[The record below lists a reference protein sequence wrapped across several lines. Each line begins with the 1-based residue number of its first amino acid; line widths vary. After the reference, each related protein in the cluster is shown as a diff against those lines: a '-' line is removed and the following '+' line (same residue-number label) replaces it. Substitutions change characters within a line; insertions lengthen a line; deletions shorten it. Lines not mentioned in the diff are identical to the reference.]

1 MRENNRNSIE
11 KCRKKLPQFTT
22 MNVIDGQAGLMS
34 YSSLIF
40 YSLTID
46 NILNIIV
53 LLILAAVSI
62 ATLTGEN
69 GILTRAQ
76 DAKTD
81 TEIAEEKE
89 AIGIA
94 YNGVMAD
101 NKGNGVSAGE
111 LQDELISNGYNV
123 TASGSNPITVKFNDS
138 QRVYTVDNNGNIEIS
153 DGNEDNDGT
162 TLVEMFI
169 AGESCENPDNCDN
182 EEHLHVA
189 DYLKYTPSD
198 STASTA
204 DMEDNPL
211 KSQYTG
217 VEDTQTYTVN
227 SNTKWQVIG
236 LSEDRQHV
244 LLTTESPIQRDG
256 ADPYL
261 KLGGAE
267 SYIYC
272 KKVLDGICSIYA
284 NDDLADEVRSITI
297 EDITNVLGITIDKER
312 NIAYKTADENET
324 ELPYQGFFGTDNQ
337 YLYKSTDYAPENYV
351 IEQYNDTSY
360 TRKATGSVANI
371 LSATR
376 ETIDQSAYM
385 IPYTES
391 SIVDSN
397 SAIYD
402 VLFSGTTEEN
412 NFAKSYWLA
421 SPGVGV
427 GSDYAIFA
435 PGSVYDGHAAAGG
448 YYLFY
453 SHGVRYAVSLAV
465 RPVVSLKSE
474 IKGSEI
480 ERDVA
485 STSDIWDGKVPD
497 LEGESLGRAD
507 AGQV

>member
-1 MRENNRNSIE
+1 
-11 KCRKKLPQFTT
+11 
-22 MNVIDGQAGLMS
+22 
-34 YSSLIF
+34 
-40 YSLTID
+40 
-46 NILNIIV
+46 
-53 LLILAAVSI
+53 
-62 ATLTGEN
+62 
-69 GILTRAQ
+69 
-76 DAKTD
+76 
-81 TEIAEEKE
+81 
-89 AIGIA
+89 
-94 YNGVMAD
+94 MAD

-138 QRVYTVDNNGNIEIS
+138 QRIYTVDNNGNIEIS
-153 DGNEDNDGT
+153 DGNDDNDGT
-162 TLVEMFI
+162 TLVDMFI

-284 NDDLADEVRSITI
+284 NDDLAYEVRSMTM
-297 EDITNVLGITIDKER
+297 EDITNVLGITIDKEE
-312 NIAYKTADENET
+312 NKAYNKNGT
-324 ELPYQGFFGTDNQ
+324 EISGFQGFFGAENQ
-337 YLYKSTDYAPENYV
+337 YLYKSTNYAPENYV
-351 IEQYNDTSY
+351 IEKYKDTSY

-421 SPGVGV
+421 SPGVNV
-427 GSDYAIFA
+427 YSDSAYFA
-435 PGSVYDGHAAAGG
+435 PGYVYDGDASAGG
-448 YYLFY
+448 YDLFG
-453 SHGVRYAVSLAV
+453 SDAIAML
-465 RPVVSLKSE
+465 VVWQSARS
-474 IKGSEI
+474 
-480 ERDVA
+480 
-485 STSDIWDGKVPD
+485 
-497 LEGESLGRAD
+497 
-507 AGQV
+507 

>member
-1 MRENNRNSIE
+1 M
-11 KCRKKLPQFTT
+11 LPQFTT
-22 MNVIDGQAGLMS
+22 MNVIDGQAGLIS
-34 YSSLIF
+34 YFSLIF

-53 LLILAAVSI
+53 LLILAGVSI

-69 GILTRAQ
+69 GILTRAG
-76 DAKTD
+76 DAKTN

-89 AIGIA
+89 AIGLA
-94 YNGVMAD
+94 YNGVMAE
-101 NKGNGVSAGE
+101 NRGNGVSAGE
-111 LQDELISNGYNV
+111 LQAELISNGYDV

-138 QRVYTVDNNGNIEIS
+138 QRVYTVDNNGNIEILDGS
-153 DGNEDNDGT
+153 DDNNGT
-162 TLVEMFI
+162 TLVNMFI

-182 EEHLHVA
+182 EEHLHVG

-217 VEDTQTYTVN
+217 VEDIQTYTVN

-236 LSEDRQHV
+236 LSEDKQHV
-244 LLTTESPIQRDG
+244 LLTTESPIQKDG
-256 ADPYL
+256 TDPYL

-267 SYIYC
+267 GYIYC

-284 NDDLADEVRSITI
+284 NDDLADEVRSMTM
-297 EDITNVLGITIDKER
+297 EDITNVLGITIDKEE
-312 NIAYKTADENET
+312 NKAYNKNGT
-324 ELPYQGFFGTDNQ
+324 EISGFQGFFGTKNQ
-337 YLYKSTDYAPENYV
+337 YIYKSTEYAPENYV

-421 SPGVGV
+421 SPGVYVFSGDGNAYFSPGV
-427 GSDYAIFA
+427 VSYGY
-435 PGSVYDGHAAAGG
+435 AAAGG
-448 YYLFY
+448 YNLFSSY
-453 SHGVRYAVSLAV
+453 GYRYASSFAV

-497 LEGESLGRAD
+497 LEGESLGRVD
-507 AGQV
+507 AGQVTTE

>member
-1 MRENNRNSIE
+1 M
-11 KCRKKLPQFTT
+11 
-22 MNVIDGQAGLMS
+22 
-34 YSSLIF
+34 
-40 YSLTID
+40 
-46 NILNIIV
+46 

-76 DAKTD
+76 DAKTN

-89 AIGIA
+89 AIGLA

-101 NKGNGVSAGE
+101 NLGDGVSAGD

-162 TLVEMFI
+162 TLVDMFI

-182 EEHLHVA
+182 EEHLHVG
-189 DYLKYTPSD
+189 DYLKYTPSNPTV
-198 STASTA
+198 STAN
-204 DMEDNPL
+204 MEDNPL

-284 NDDLADEVRSITI
+284 NDGLADEVRSMTM
-297 EDITNVLGITIDKER
+297 EDIANVLGITINKEE
-312 NIAYKTADENET
+312 NKAYNKEGT
-324 ELPYQGFFGTDNQ
+324 EITVGFQGFFGTKNQ
-337 YLYKSTDYAPENYV
+337 YLYKSTDYAPENY
-351 IEQYNDTSY
+351 IIDKYSDGSY
-360 TRKATGSVANI
+360 TIKTEGNVANI
-371 LSATR
+371 LSDTSG
-376 ETIDQSAYM
+376 EIDQSAYGIM
-385 IPYTES
+385 AT
-391 SIVDSN
+391 DSN
-397 SAIYD
+397 VVEQGSTIYNI
-402 VLFSGTTEEN
+402 LFDGTIEEPGS
-412 NFAKSYWLA
+412 KVYWLA
-421 SPGVGV
+421 SPGVYV
-427 GSDYAIFA
+427 DDSDIAYFSPGLVHAGFA
-435 PGSVYDGHAAAGG
+435 RAGG
-448 YYLFY
+448 DILFRSNGIRSAY
-453 SHGVRYAVSLAV
+453 SFAV

-480 ERDVA
+480 GRDVA
-485 STSDIWDGKVPD
+485 STSDIWNGKVPD
-497 LEGESLGRAD
+497 FSNELLGEAD
-507 AGQV
+507 AGRISE

>member
-1 MRENNRNSIE
+1 MRRKNRKPIASIE
-11 KCRKKLPQFTT
+11 NLPQFTT
-22 MNVIDGQAGLMS
+22 MNVIEGQAGLVK

-40 YSLTID
+40 YSLTLD

-76 DAKTD
+76 DAKTN

-89 AIGIA
+89 AIGLA
-94 YNGVMAD
+94 YNGVMAE
-101 NKGNGVSAGE
+101 NRGNGVSSGE
-111 LQDELISNGYNV
+111 LQAELISNGYDV
-123 TASGSNPITVKFNDS
+123 TASGSNPITVKFKDS

-153 DGNEDNDGT
+153 DGSDDNNGT
-162 TLVEMFI
+162 TLVDMFI
-169 AGESCENPDNCDN
+169 AGESCENPESCDN
-182 EEHLHVA
+182 EEHLHVG

-198 STASTA
+198 STASTV
-204 DMEDNPL
+204 DIEDNPL

-272 KKVLDGICSIYA
+272 KKVLDGVCSIYA
-284 NDDLADEVRSITI
+284 NDDLADEVRSMTM
-297 EDITNVLGITIDKER
+297 EDITNVLGITINKEE
-312 NIAYKTADENET
+312 NKAYNKEGTEIANGF
-324 ELPYQGFFGTDNQ
+324 QGFFGDDNQ
-337 YLYKSTDYAPENYV
+337 YPYKSTDYAPENYV
-351 IEQYNDTSY
+351 IEEYKDTSY
-360 TRKATGSVANI
+360 TRKTVGSVANI
-371 LSATR
+371 LSDTSG
-376 ETIDQSAYM
+376 EIDQSAYM
-385 IPYTES
+385 IMATDQNVVELGS
-391 SIVDSN
+391 T
-397 SAIYD
+397 IYNI
-402 VLFSGTTEEN
+402 LFNGTTAEPYS
-412 NFAKSYWLA
+412 KSYWLA
-421 SPGVGV
+421 SPGVNVYSG
-427 GSDYAIFA
+427 YAYFS
-435 PGSVYDGHAAAGG
+435 PGYIYNGDAAAGG
-448 YYLFY
+448 RYLFFSDGY
-453 SHGVRYAVSLAV
+453 RGANSFAV
-465 RPVVSLKSE
+465 RPVISLKSE

-485 STSDIWDGKVPD
+485 STSDIWDGKAPD
-497 LEGESLGRAD
+497 LSGEYLGQAD
-507 AGQV
+507 VGQVTTE

>member
-1 MRENNRNSIE
+1 MKRKTE
-11 KCRKKLPQFTT
+11 KKLRFNQKGITLIAL
-22 MNVIDGQAGLMS
+22 VI
-34 YSSLIF
+34 
-40 YSLTID
+40 T
-46 NILNIIV
+46 IIV

-62 ATLTGEN
+62 ATLTGQN

-76 DAKTD
+76 DAKTQ
-81 TEIAEEKE
+81 TGVAEEKE

-101 NKGNGVSAGE
+101 NLGNGVSAGD
-111 LQDELISNGYNV
+111 LQDELISNGYNA

-162 TLVEMFI
+162 TLVDMFI

-182 EEHLHVA
+182 EEHLHVG
-189 DYLKYTPSD
+189 DYLKYTPSNP
-198 STASTA
+198 TASTA

-244 LLTTESPIQRDG
+244 LLTTESPIQKDG

-284 NDDLADEVRSITI
+284 NDDLAYEVRSMTM
-297 EDITNVLGITIDKER
+297 EDITNVLGITIDKEE
-312 NIAYKTADENET
+312 NKAYNKNGT
-324 ELPYQGFFGTDNQ
+324 EISGFQGFFGADNQ
-337 YLYKSTDYAPENYV
+337 YLYKSDDYAPENYV
-351 IEQYNDTSY
+351 IEQYKDTRY
-360 TRKATGSVANI
+360 TRKTVGSVANI
-371 LSATR
+371 LSDTS
-376 ETIDQSAYM
+376 EEIDQSAYM
-385 IPYTES
+385 IMAPDPNVVEPGST
-391 SIVDSN
+391 
-397 SAIYD
+397 IYNI
-402 VLFSGTTEEN
+402 LFNGTTAEPYS
-412 NFAKSYWLA
+412 KSYWLA
-421 SPGVGV
+421 SPGVFV
-427 GSDYAIFA
+427 VISDGAGFS
-435 PGSVYDGHAAAGG
+435 PGCVYGGIAAAGRD
-448 YYLFY
+448 LFD
-453 SHGVRYAVSLAV
+453 SDGTRRAFSFSV

-485 STSDIWDGKVPD
+485 STSDIWDGKVPNID
-497 LEGESLGRAD
+497 GEYLGQAAD
-507 AGQV
+507 VGQVTTE

>member
-1 MRENNRNSIE
+1 MKVEKSKNRGIT
-11 KCRKKLPQFTT
+11 LIAL
-22 MNVIDGQAGLMS
+22 VI
-34 YSSLIF
+34 
-40 YSLTID
+40 T
-46 NILNIIV
+46 IIV
-53 LLILAAVSI
+53 LLILAGVSI

-69 GILTRAQ
+69 GILTRAG
-76 DAKTD
+76 DAKTN

-89 AIGIA
+89 AIGLA
-94 YNGVMAD
+94 YNGVMAE
-101 NKGNGVSAGE
+101 NRGNGVSAGE
-111 LQDELISNGYNV
+111 LQAELISNGYDV

-182 EEHLHVA
+182 EEHLHVG

-244 LLTTESPIQRDG
+244 LLTTESPIQKDG
-256 ADPYL
+256 ADSYL

-272 KKVLDGICSIYA
+272 KKVLDGVCSIYA
-284 NDDLADEVRSITI
+284 NDDLADEVRSMTM
-297 EDITNVLGITIDKER
+297 EDITNVLGITIDKEE
-312 NIAYKTADENET
+312 NKAYNKDGTQISGF
-324 ELPYQGFFGTDNQ
+324 QGFFGTKNQ
-337 YLYKSTDYAPENYV
+337 YPYKSTDYAPENYV
-351 IEQYNDTSY
+351 IDKYRDGSY
-360 TRKATGSVANI
+360 TRKTAGSVANI
-371 LSATR
+371 LSATSG
-376 ETIDQSAYM
+376 TVDQSAYM
-385 IPYTES
+385 IMATDPNVVEQGS
-391 SIVDSN
+391 R
-397 SAIYD
+397 IYNI
-402 VLFSGTTEEN
+402 LFNGTTAEPYS
-412 NFAKSYWLA
+412 KSYWLA
-421 SPGVGV
+421 SPGVYV
-427 GSDYAIFA
+427 GSDDGLASFS
-435 PGSVYDGHAAAGG
+435 PGGVANGNATAGG
-448 YYLFY
+448 IGLFISKGIRNAY
-453 SHGVRYAVSLAV
+453 SFAV
-465 RPVVSLKSE
+465 RPVISLKSE

-485 STSDIWDGKVPD
+485 STSDIWDGKAPD
-497 LEGESLGRAD
+497 LSGENLGGAEV
-507 AGQV
+507 GQVTTE

>member
-1 MRENNRNSIE
+1 M
-11 KCRKKLPQFTT
+11 
-22 MNVIDGQAGLMS
+22 
-34 YSSLIF
+34 
-40 YSLTID
+40 
-46 NILNIIV
+46 
-53 LLILAAVSI
+53 LLILAGVSI

-76 DAKTD
+76 DAKTN

-101 NKGNGVSAGE
+101 NLGNGVSAGD

-169 AGESCENPDNCDN
+169 AGESCENPESCDN
-182 EEHLHVA
+182 EEHLHVG

-198 STASTA
+198 STASTV
-204 DMEDNPL
+204 DIEDNPL

-244 LLTTESPIQRDG
+244 LLTTESPIQKDG

-284 NDDLADEVRSITI
+284 NDDLADEVRSMTM
-297 EDITNVLGITIDKER
+297 EDITNVLGITIDKEE
-312 NIAYKTADENET
+312 NKAYNKDGTQISGF
-324 ELPYQGFFGTDNQ
+324 QGFFGTKNQ
-337 YLYKSTDYAPENYV
+337 YPYKSTDYAPENYV
-351 IEQYNDTSY
+351 IEEYKDTSY
-360 TRKATGSVANI
+360 TRKTVGSVANI
-371 LSATR
+371 LSDISG
-376 ETIDQSAYM
+376 EIDQSAYM
-385 IPYTES
+385 IMATDPNVVEPGST
-391 SIVDSN
+391 
-397 SAIYD
+397 IYNI
-402 VLFSGTTEEN
+402 LFNGTTAEPYS
-412 NFAKSYWLA
+412 KSYWLA
-421 SPGVGV
+421 SPGVYVFSGY
-427 GSDYAIFA
+427 GSADFS
-435 PGSVYDGHAAAGG
+435 PGIVYGGLATAGG
-448 YYLFY
+448 RDLFY
-453 SHGVRYAVSLAV
+453 SYGNRNADSFAV
-465 RPVVSLKSE
+465 RPVISLKSE

-485 STSDIWDGKVPD
+485 STSDIWDGKAPD
-497 LEGESLGRAD
+497 LSGENLGGAEV
-507 AGQV
+507 GQVTTE

>member
-1 MRENNRNSIE
+1 MKVE
-11 KCRKKLPQFTT
+11 KSKKSSKGITLIAL
-22 MNVIDGQAGLMS
+22 VI
-34 YSSLIF
+34 
-40 YSLTID
+40 T
-46 NILNIIV
+46 IIV

-69 GILTRAQ
+69 GILTRAG
-76 DAKTD
+76 DAKTN

-89 AIGIA
+89 AIGLA
-94 YNGVMAD
+94 YNGVMAE
-101 NKGNGVSAGE
+101 NRGNGVSAGE
-111 LQDELISNGYNV
+111 LQAELISNGYDV

-182 EEHLHVA
+182 EEHLHVG
-189 DYLKYTPSD
+189 DYLKYTPANP
-198 STASTA
+198 TASTA
-204 DMEDNPL
+204 NIEDNPL

-244 LLTTESPIQRDG
+244 LLTTESPIQKDG

-272 KKVLDGICSIYA
+272 KKVLDGVCSIYA
-284 NDDLADEVRSITI
+284 NDDLADEVRSMTM
-297 EDITNVLGITIDKER
+297 EDITNVLGITINKEE
-312 NIAYKTADENET
+312 NKAYNKNGT
-324 ELPYQGFFGTDNQ
+324 EISGLQGFFGAENQ
-337 YLYKSTDYAPENYV
+337 YIYNSTDYAPENYV
-351 IEQYNDTSY
+351 IEQYKDTSY
-360 TRKATGSVANI
+360 TRKIVGSVANI
-371 LSATR
+371 LSATSG
-376 ETIDQSAYM
+376 TVDQSAYM
-385 IPYTES
+385 IMATDPNVVELGST
-391 SIVDSN
+391 
-397 SAIYD
+397 IYNI
-402 VLFSGTTEEN
+402 LFNGTTAEPYS
-412 NFAKSYWLA
+412 KSYLLA
-421 SPGVGV
+421 SPGVAV
-427 GSDYAIFA
+427 DSDGAGFSPGFVDGGYASAGGGNLFD
-435 PGSVYDGHAAAGG
+435 SDGH
-448 YYLFY
+448 
-453 SHGVRYAVSLAV
+453 RYAGSFAV

-485 STSDIWDGKVPD
+485 STSDIWDGKAPD
-497 LEGESLGRAD
+497 LSGENLGGAEV
-507 AGQV
+507 GQVTTE